1 MSKKVASE
9 VLNNSD
15 RLWDTISNNDNFDD
29 LDQELDSNTINKISN
44 LVNYI
49 FNTEVTGLEVEM
61 SKSMHRYKGNDTLTF
76 DVKRDKTPHWFAIG
90 ITALKDEYF
99 KVHVK
104 LPFMSDQAEKLGF
117 IGRPKENGFLITERV
132 FLIDGWDGLKEWAS
146 AIQIAKGGCDFI
158 EILYLE
164 VPDLGSMQQERYSDN
179 DIIKSLPSKYP
190 NLTIDNKTYYFK
202 KTEDNKFVPYG
213 ASLNSSLYIYK
224 TEEEKKEQKRL
235 KTEHDRLYNIYS
247 DTNYR
252 NYKKR
257 MENDLT
263 QEEKWKLMCLLSN
276 SNLRGG
282 VESSS
287 DTFKNEEDHQTA
299 LKLVDKLLKTSRPM
313 TENKTEKLKYLKVF
327 KGF

>member
-1 MSKKVASE
+1 MPKKVASE

-15 RLWDTISNNDNFDD
+15 RLWCTISINDTFDD
-29 LDQELDSNTINKISN
+29 IDQELDSNTINKISN

-49 FNTEVTGLEVEM
+49 FNTEVTGLKVKM
-61 SKSMHRYKGNDTLTF
+61 SKYKGNSTLDF
-76 DVKRDKTPHWFAIG
+76 DVIRDKTPHWFDIVV
-90 ITALKDEYF
+90 TVLKDEYF
-99 KVHVK
+99 KVGVI
-104 LPFMSDQAEKLGF
+104 LPFMSDQAEKLGW
-117 IGRPKENGFLITERV
+117 IGRPKENGFLITGRT
-132 FLIDGWDGLKEWAS
+132 FLIDGWDGLKEWAN

-164 VPDLGSMQQERYSDN
+164 VPDLKSMQQERYSDN

-190 NLTIDNKTYYFK
+190 NLTIDDKTYYFK

-252 NYKKR
+252 NYRKG

-276 SNLRGG
+276 SNLRGS

-299 LKLVDKLLKTSRPM
+299 LKLVDKLVKTSRPM

>member
-1 MSKKVASE
+1 MPKKVASE
-9 VLNNSD
+9 VLNNID
-15 RLWDTISNNDNFDD
+15 RLWCTISINDTFDD
-29 LDQELDSNTINKISN
+29 LDQKLDSNTINKISN

-49 FNTEVTGLEVEM
+49 FNTEVTGLKVKM
-61 SKSMHRYKGNDTLTF
+61 SKYKGNSTLDF
-76 DVKRDKTPHWFAIG
+76 DVIRDKTPHWFD
-90 ITALKDEYF
+90 ITVTVLKDEYF
-99 KVHVK
+99 KVGVI
-104 LPFMSDQAEKLGF
+104 LPFMSDQAEKLGW
-117 IGRPKENGFLITERV
+117 IGRHKENGFLITGRT
-132 FLIDGWDGLKEWAS
+132 FLIDGWDGLEEWAN
-146 AIQIAKGGCDFI
+146 AIQIAKDGCDFI

-164 VPDLGSMQQERYSDN
+164 VPDFKSMQQERYSNN
-179 DIIKSLPSKYP
+179 DMIKSLPSKYP

-213 ASLNSSLYIYK
+213 ASLNSILYIYK

-252 NYKKR
+252 NYRKGP

-282 VESSS
+282 VEEAS

-299 LKLVDKLLKTSRPM
+299 LKLVDKLVKTSRPM